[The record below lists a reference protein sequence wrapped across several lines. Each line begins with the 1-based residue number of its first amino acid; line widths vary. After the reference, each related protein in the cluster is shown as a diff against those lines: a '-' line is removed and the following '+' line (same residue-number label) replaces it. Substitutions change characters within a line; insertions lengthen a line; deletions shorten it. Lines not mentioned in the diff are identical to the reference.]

1 MKKTQKAVKY
11 FGKVFAKAAL
21 KAGIASANSAC
32 RISFYQNKVPSEIKK
47 YKK

>member
-1 MKKTQKAVKY
+1 MKKTQKVVNYLEKT
-11 FGKVFAKAAL
+11 FAKAAL

-32 RISFYQNKVPSEIKK
+32 RFGYYQNKVPSEIKK

>member
-1 MKKTQKAVKY
+1 MKKVQKAVNYLEKA
-11 FGKVFAKAAL
+11 FAKGVL

-32 RISFYQNKVPSEIKK
+32 RFSFYQNKVPSEIKK